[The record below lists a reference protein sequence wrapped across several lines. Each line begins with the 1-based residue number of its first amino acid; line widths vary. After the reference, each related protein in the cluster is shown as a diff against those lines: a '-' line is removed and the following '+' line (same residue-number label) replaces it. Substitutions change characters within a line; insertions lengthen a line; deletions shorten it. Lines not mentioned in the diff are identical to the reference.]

1 MNTRAQ
7 HALPRPV
14 EARALGQY
22 RLWLRYDDGAEGE
35 VDLSDLAG
43 QGVFEAWKDETFFAS
58 VQIAPHG
65 ALTWG
70 EDIELCPDMLYARLK
85 GKDVAHIMPGLN
97 REGADA

>member
-43 QGVFEAWKDETFFAS
+43 QGVFEAWRDKAFFTS
-58 VQIAPHG
+58 VQIAPTEH
-65 ALTWG
+65 
-70 EDIELCPDMLYARLK
+70 
-85 GKDVAHIMPGLN
+85 
-97 REGADA
+97 